1 MENLSTGAS
10 LDDVIQQMNNLT
22 TALKPLIEKSS
33 PTSGS
38 SPDLRQQATA
48 LPPGGVQSSLG
59 TSGVLNSAAVSSRT
73 HLQDSYESVKDCV
86 SNIQLPPE
94 WKFRESPRGITQD
107 YKEAYLVVKDSAKY
121 SETALKYLYAI
132 EVDKFT
138 QQDLDNLILVQR
150 AQLELLGD
158 KYATLRVKSTSKNKA
173 VGTLFE
179 SQLAGTSGFSQR
191 HLDAWHR
198 VSQIASNGGFGE
210 HREGR
215 GGRGRGYRGS
225 RGGFQRGN
233 FRGRGGFNNFMRDIP
248 DQRADQRD
256 DLP

>member
-22 TALKPLIEKSS
+22 AALKPLIEKSA
-33 PTSGS
+33 PT

-48 LPPGGVQSSLG
+48 FPPGGVQSSLG
-59 TSGVLNSAAVSSRT
+59 TSGAPNSAAVSSRT

-94 WKFRESPRGITQD
+94 WKFRESPRGITQE
-107 YKEAYLVVKDSAKY
+107 YKDAYLVVKDSAKY

-215 GGRGRGYRGS
+215 GRGRGYRGS

-233 FRGRGGFNNFMRDIP
+233 FRGRGFNNYMRDIP
-248 DQRADQRD
+248 DQRADRVGD